1 MLCFVAVAA
10 LLPTAASL
18 AEFRSTPAGD
28 CEVRVLLERR
38 RLQAEHT
45 RSVNA
50 LEKMYESRIAELAA
64 LVAALGGATNA
75 AARDVASDLALL
87 PRTPLLNPDTSKG
100 SAGNVRPTGAVA
112 RLGELRKSAP
122 SRALLQT
129 ERFCSM
135 DELMSVQK
143 DAEAAVMGMLTTN
156 VGCASCLMPCAS
168 AENVLGCAMA
178 CVKQVPP
185 KKCNHNNACM
195 AHMHVKHCNAPPM
208 SFVCSA
214 VRQCEAGL
222 LRKPTNPFKPTK
234 LEVESGQRYHELLL
248 LLLLCHQYHHRHY
261 RQSLVFLFP
270 MLRCRKVYR
279 RSLARRKQLA
289 A

>member
-18 AEFRSTPAGD
+18 PEIRSILADD
-28 CEVRVLLERR
+28 CEVPVLLERR

-50 LEKMYESRIAELAA
+50 LEKMYEKRIAELAA
-64 LVAALGGATNA
+64 LVAALGGVTNA
-75 AARDVASDLALL
+75 AAWDVASDLALL
-87 PRTPLLNPDTSKG
+87 PRTRLLNPDTV
-100 SAGNVRPTGAVA
+100 GNVRRTGAVA

-143 DAEAAVMGMLTTN
+143 DAAAAVTGMFSTN
-156 VGCASCLMPCAS
+156 VGCAMCLIPCAS
-168 AENVLGCAMA
+168 AANMIGCAMA

-185 KKCNHNNACM
+185 KKCNHNNACIG
-195 AHMHVKHCNAPPM
+195 AHA
-208 SFVCSA
+208 
-214 VRQCEAGL
+214 RETLQ
-222 LRKPTNPFKPTK
+222 RTTNEF
-234 LEVESGQRYHELLL
+234 SM
-248 LLLLCHQYHHRHY
+248 LCR
-261 RQSLVFLFP
+261 
-270 MLRCRKVYR
+270 
-279 RSLARRKQLA
+279 LAM
-289 A
+289 